1 MLVSAGRNA
10 IAAITMAALCAC
22 GGGGADSGDDGRT
35 PDDSRPPVE
44 PPPEPPA
51 GTFDTYTVS
60 EVAPPGRYANRDP
73 SRVRVMVHDDALDF
87 TREEFTGR
95 IETEGATFGYVQTSD
110 REARSSLRTNCSEQ
124 SRCQVFRVRSG
135 GSWERLH
142 AFARSVIQTRGK
154 PPGTNWFLYDEDRYG
169 WVRLPRYGD
178 PTGGMGIPP
187 GADAHGTVM
196 GLVIAREAPETSTS
210 GSRRVHLRHPR
221 EADGERPG
229 AGGEP
234 RARAPGHEHRGP
246 KRKVLRLGHLW
257 GGTGGP
263 GSGPAGH
270 REREHRARGRRSD
283 RAADHAS
290 TAERLRRCAPAVCRC
305 RDRGVRRLELP
316 VLDPGRRARGS
327 GPNRSRSDPGVQ
339 GGRGRR
345 AVLGRPAARLGLPL
359 LRHLGPDGRTRVEPR
374 RRHEHPDRKP
384 RQRLDADPERTAS
397 WTEQPAG
404 PSPGGAERHSPR
416 FTCTTKPPSPG
427 AGAPCRARALE
438 STCPGGLGTT
448 DTRCSRR
455 EASSFP
461 PGRSVPPTSWRGRA
475 PALRSRNRSG
485 PSTAPRGSPIPAGR
499 TREGQ
504 RLYETRSF
512 SVVPSRRTVTAR
524 VSHERKLGGGD
535 FVASFQW
542 TMRPGHSSGAPVG
555 GVGAAWRLRF

>member
-1 MLVSAGRNA
+1 
-10 IAAITMAALCAC
+10 
-22 GGGGADSGDDGRT
+22 
-35 PDDSRPPVE
+35 
-44 PPPEPPA
+44 
-51 GTFDTYTVS
+51 
-60 EVAPPGRYANRDP
+60 
-73 SRVRVMVHDDALDF
+73 MVHDDALDF

-124 SRCQVFRVRSG
+124 NRCQVFRVRSG

-210 GSRRVHLRHPR
+210 EAAAYISGTLARLMGNARGQVGSLELVRRVMNT
-221 EADGERPG
+221 ADQSGRYSDSVIYGAGLVDPG
-229 AGGEP
+229 AAQQAIGSASTGLEG
-234 RARAPGHEHRGP
+234 AEAT
-246 KRKVLRLGHLW
+246 VQQTTLRLPSAYGDAHRRFADVEIAAFDDWNYPFWIPAGELVEV
-257 GGTGGP
+257 GQTGLDPIPAFREDEAGELCSDVRLHASGYHCFAISDRMAGLASNHGVGTSIRIGNRVSVSTLTQSERRLDGAASGAFSW
-263 GSGPAGH
+263 GSGATLATVHLHDETPIAGSWSAVSRASLGVDLPRGLGHH
-270 REREHRARGRRSD
+270 RYSMFEAGSVLVSTWTFGAAHELEGARTSATLSQPLRAEHG
-283 RAADHAS
+283 
-290 TAERLRRCAPAVCRC
+290 T
-305 RDRGVRRLELP
+305 
-316 VLDPGRRARGS
+316 
-327 GPNRSRSDPGVQ
+327 
-339 GGRGRR
+339 
-345 AVLGRPAARLGLPL
+345 ARL
-359 LRHLGPDGRTRVEPR
+359 TY
-374 RRHEHPDRKP
+374 
-384 RQRLDADPERTAS
+384 
-397 WTEQPAG
+397 
-404 PSPGGAERHSPR
+404 
-416 FTCTTKPPSPG
+416 
-427 AGAPCRARALE
+427 
-438 STCPGGLGTT
+438 
-448 DTRCSRR
+448 
-455 EASSFP
+455 
-461 PGRSVPPTSWRGRA
+461 
-475 PALRSRNRSG
+475 
-485 PSTAPRGSPIPAGR
+485 PAGR